1 MADEEI
7 RDDDHDRLIK
17 LEAQLNRQ
25 DSAIDRL
32 ADTLARFVP
41 TTRGEAEQH
50 TERRLERPSSV
61 AEQVEAELKR
71 RDKEA
76 KDAARDGEVST
87 LRETV
92 AKLQEK
98 APEPVARG
106 IERVMGWRS

>member
-1 MADEEI
+1 MADDET

-17 LEAQLNRQ
+17 LESQLTRQ
-25 DSAIDRL
+25 ESAIDRL
-32 ADTLARFVP
+32 ADAISRWVP
-41 TTRGEAEQH
+41 TTRGEAQEH

-61 AEQVEAELKR
+61 AEQVQAELDR
-71 RDKEA
+71 RDQKAKE
-76 KDAARDGEVST
+76 AARDGELTT

-92 AKLQEK
+92 GKLQEK